1 MDNYDLIKDINGKN
15 YLSLESSSYDDPSR
29 IGSKFD
35 DFEILQ
41 QLGSGAFGTV
51 FKVLSKVNNK
61 IYAMKKINIKEIREE
76 NEKAYQLTLNETEFL
91 SELTKKSNQPH
102 IIKYYKHFVEGDY
115 LHIIIEFIENGDMD
129 DFIEAHKKINQHIS
143 EEELWSIFLQSMEGL
158 AYIHEMGVIHR
169 DIKPANL
176 LMDNNMTIK
185 LGDFGV
191 SALKLNNDNASQY
204 LNANYN
210 FLKAS
215 EKMKYHGTVVGTQ
228 PYMAKELIEENEYDQ
243 KVDVYS
249 MGVSF
254 YEMCYYHLPK
264 KVKRKR
270 DSYGNFIYE
279 FVKIEKPEDANVHYS
294 NELLNIINLMLEE
307 DKDKRKDS
315 KFFLDMIKKEFSKK
329 YRSNS
334 SIDAIMRCLYSFKDL
349 TSYYQNLKAYL
360 DRMPI
365 TKAYINCLNSFTK
378 QNLQCWFD
386 SIKYFREI
394 LCTENT
400 KFDKSKEIDPKLV
413 LAFLIHQMH
422 SEINDNIS
430 QNRIMNQH
438 YINSG
443 EEIVRVSKEEML
455 YIFTNKLLPKF
466 NSYISRK
473 LLGFMKTTNIC
484 SMCNIKTYSFIGTFL
499 ISFDLEKMQK
509 VMNVPLD
516 IEKCFYFQNN
526 YKNLIQKFCTKCLTQ
541 TNQAQFKQFYSAP
554 DLLIILFQR
563 GIDYSQKIPVS
574 IKEVIDLSQLIE
586 SGGKKYKLV
595 GFINRNS
602 DTGKYYSIINF
613 NNKYFKCEDNGVNGI
628 NPSNLF
634 NDQKGELIMVFY
646 EALNFNNY

>member
-1 MDNYDLIKDINGKN
+1 MENFDLIKDIDGKN
-15 YLSLESSSYDDPSR
+15 YLSLESSSYDDPNR

-51 FKVLSKVNNK
+51 FKVLSKINNK
-61 IYAMKKINIKEIREE
+61 IYAMKKMNIREIREE
-76 NEKAYQLTLNETEFL
+76 NEKAYQLTLNETAFL
-91 SELTKKSNQPH
+91 SELTNKSKQPH

-115 LHIIIEFIENGDMD
+115 LHIVIEFIENGDMD
-129 DFIEAHKKINQHIS
+129 GFIEAHKKINQHIP
-143 EEELWSIFLQSMEGL
+143 EEELWSIFLQCMEGL
-158 AYIHEMGVIHR
+158 TYIHEMGVIHR

-191 SALKLNNDNASQY
+191 SAVKVNLENSLY

-210 FLKAS
+210 FVKAS

-264 KVKRKR
+264 KVRRKR
-270 DSYGNFIYE
+270 DSYGNYIYE
-279 FVKIEKPEDANVHYS
+279 FVKIEKPEDKNVHYS

-307 DKDKRKDS
+307 DKDKRKSS
-315 KFFLDMIKKEFSKK
+315 KFFLEMIKTEFSKK

-349 TSYYQNLKAYL
+349 TTYYLNLKANFEK
-360 DRMPI
+360 MPI

-378 QNLQCWFD
+378 QQLKCWFD

-422 SEINDNIS
+422 SEINDKIS
-430 QNRIMNQH
+430 QNSLTNRH

-443 EEIVRVSKEEML
+443 EEKAKSSQEEML
-455 YIFTNKLLPKF
+455 YIFGNKLLPKF
-466 NSYISRK
+466 NSYICRK
-473 LLGFMKTTNIC
+473 LHGLTKTTNIC
-484 SMCNIKTYSFIGTFL
+484 SICNMRTFSFIGTLF
-499 ISFDLEKMQK
+499 ISFDLEKIQK
-509 VMNVPLD
+509 MFNGPLD
-516 IEKCFYFQNN
+516 IEKCFYIQNN
-526 YKNLIQKFCTKCLTQ
+526 YNNLIQKFCIKCLTQ
-541 TNQAQFKQFYSAP
+541 TNHSQFKTFYSAP

-563 GIDYSQKIPVS
+563 GVDYSQKIPIS
-574 IKEVIDLSQLIE
+574 IKDIIDLSNFIE

-595 GFINRNS
+595 GFINKNS
-602 DTGKYYSIINF
+602 DNGKYYSIINF
-613 NNKYFKCEDNGVNGI
+613 NNNYFRCEDTVVKGI
-628 NPSNLF
+628 NQLNIF
-634 NDQKGELIMVFY
+634 NDQKGEVIMAFY
-646 EALNFNNY
+646 EAINFNNY

>member
-1 MDNYDLIKDINGKN
+1 
-15 YLSLESSSYDDPSR
+15 
-29 IGSKFD
+29 
-35 DFEILQ
+35 
-41 QLGSGAFGTV
+41 
-51 FKVLSKVNNK
+51 
-61 IYAMKKINIKEIREE
+61 
-76 NEKAYQLTLNETEFL
+76 
-91 SELTKKSNQPH
+91 
-102 IIKYYKHFVEGDY
+102 
-115 LHIIIEFIENGDMD
+115 
-129 DFIEAHKKINQHIS
+129 
-143 EEELWSIFLQSMEGL
+143 
-158 AYIHEMGVIHR
+158 
-169 DIKPANL
+169 
-176 LMDNNMTIK
+176 
-185 LGDFGV
+185 
-191 SALKLNNDNASQY
+191 
-204 LNANYN
+204 
-210 FLKAS
+210 
-215 EKMKYHGTVVGTQ
+215 
-228 PYMAKELIEENEYDQ
+228 
-243 KVDVYS
+243 
-249 MGVSF
+249 
-254 YEMCYYHLPK
+254 
-264 KVKRKR
+264 
-270 DSYGNFIYE
+270 
-279 FVKIEKPEDANVHYS
+279 
-294 NELLNIINLMLEE
+294 MLEE

-422 SEINDNIS
+422 NEINDNIS

-443 EEIVRVSKEEML
+443 EEIVKVSKEEML

-634 NDQKGELIMVFY
+634 NDQKGELVMVFY